1 MILKSLSAVTL
12 AILVIG
18 VLCAPAARAQE
29 AIGIDTSAEAAMM
42 IEFDTGMVLLEKA
55 ADARTYPA
63 SMTKLM
69 TAYLVF
75 ERLKNGTLS
84 LDDTFLVSEKAWRKG
99 GSKMWVEVGERAR
112 VEDLLRGIIV
122 QSGNDATITVAEG
135 LAGSEEAFAR
145 RMTEKARELGMMN
158 TQFRNS
164 SGWPDEEHYS
174 TARDLAILATA
185 IIRDFPEYYHF
196 YSETEFTY
204 ADITQQNRNPLLYR
218 NIGADG
224 LKTGHTEASGYGL
237 TSSAIRDGLRL
248 VLVVNGLESQ
258 RARAQESERLL
269 DWGFREFSRLR
280 LFEAGE
286 TVGEAPV
293 WLGTESQVP
302 LIIEQ
307 PLDIVMRRT
316 ERDDLKVVLRTEE
329 PIAAPITP
337 GTVLGEVVV
346 TAPGMDTVRV
356 PVVAGEPVER
366 LGSFGRLR
374 AAIEYLVFGGAG

>member
-1 MILKSLSAVTL
+1 
-12 AILVIG
+12 
-18 VLCAPAARAQE
+18 
-29 AIGIDTSAEAAMM
+29 
-42 IEFDTGMVLLEKA
+42 
-55 ADARTYPA
+55 
-63 SMTKLM
+63 
-69 TAYLVF
+69 
-75 ERLKNGTLS
+75 
-84 LDDTFLVSEKAWRKG
+84 
-99 GSKMWVEVGERAR
+99 
-112 VEDLLRGIIV
+112 
-122 QSGNDATITVAEG
+122 
-135 LAGSEEAFAR
+135 
-145 RMTEKARELGMMN
+145 
-158 TQFRNS
+158 
-164 SGWPDEEHYS
+164 
-174 TARDLAILATA
+174 
-185 IIRDFPEYYHF
+185 
-196 YSETEFTY
+196 
-204 ADITQQNRNPLLYR
+204 LLYR

-286 TVGEAPV
+286 TVAEAPV

>member
-1 MILKSLSAVTL
+1 MLARSLTIFSVIMLAGTMASTTL
-12 AILVIG
+12 
-18 VLCAPAARAQE
+18 RAQSD
-29 AIGIDTSAEAAMM
+29 IGIDTSASAALM
-42 IEFDTGMVLLEKA
+42 IEFDTGMVLLEKN

-69 TAYLVF
+69 TAYMVF
-75 ERLKNGTLS
+75 ERLKNGSLS

-99 GSKMWVEVGERAR
+99 GSKMYVEVGDRAI
-112 VEDLLRGIIV
+112 VEDLLRGIII
-122 QSGNDATITVAEG
+122 QSGNDATIVVAEG

-145 RMTEKARELGMMN
+145 QMTEKAREIGMLN
-158 TQFRNS
+158 TQFRNA
-164 SGWPDEEHYS
+164 SGWPDDEHYT
-174 TARDLAILATA
+174 TARDLATLATA

-204 ADITQQNRNPLLYR
+204 ANITQGNRNPLLYR
-218 NIGADG
+218 DIGADG

-237 TSSAIRDGLRL
+237 TSSAMRDELRL
-248 VLVVNGLESQ
+248 VLIVNGLESRQ
-258 RARAQESERLL
+258 ARSQESERLL

-286 TVGEAPV
+286 TVAEAPV
-293 WLGTESQVP
+293 WLGTEGTVP
-302 LIIEQ
+302 LIVQ
-307 PLDIVMRRT
+307 APLDIVMRRT

-329 PIAAPITP
+329 PIAAPIQP
-337 GTVLGEVVV
+337 GAVYGEVVV
-346 TAPGMDTVRV
+346 TAPGMDTIRV

>member
-1 MILKSLSAVTL
+1 MFAKSLQVLIVVFLSAL
-12 AILVIG
+12 
-18 VLCAPAARAQE
+18 PAGLEARAQSS
-29 AIGIDTSAEAAMM
+29 IGIDTSASAALM
-42 IEFDTGMVLLEKA
+42 IEFDTGMVLLEKD

-69 TAYLVF
+69 TAYMVF
-75 ERLKNGTLS
+75 ERLKNGSLS

-99 GSKMWVEVGERAR
+99 GSKMYVEVGDRAV
-112 VEDLLRGIIV
+112 VEDLLRGIII
-122 QSGNDATITVAEG
+122 QSGNDATIVVAEG

-145 RMTEKARELGMMN
+145 QMTEKAREIGMLN
-158 TQFRNS
+158 TQFRNA
-164 SGWPDEEHYS
+164 SGWPDDDHYT
-174 TARDLAILATA
+174 TARDLATLATA

-204 ADITQQNRNPLLYR
+204 ANITQGNRNPLLYR
-218 NIGADG
+218 DIGADG

-237 TSSAIRDGLRL
+237 ASSAIRDGLRL
-248 VLVVNGLESQ
+248 ILVVNGLESRQ
-258 RARAQESERLL
+258 ARSQESERLL

-286 TVGEAPV
+286 TVAQAPV
-293 WLGTESQVP
+293 WLGTEPTVP
-302 LIIEQ
+302 LIVQ
-307 PLDIVMRRT
+307 APLDIVMRRT

-329 PIAAPITP
+329 PIAAPIQP
-337 GTVLGEVVV
+337 GSIQGEVVV
-346 TAPGMDTVRV
+346 TAPGMDTIRV

-374 AAIEYLVFGGAG
+374 AAIEYLIFGGTG